1 MRVIRKRAAREI
13 LIQAANGRLT
23 KRRTAIRQL
32 NGLLSKVSLDTFH
45 LKPKN
50 FNKDQLAWVLRL
62 LTRRCVSHD
71 QKTALRAA
79 CLLTDSPVLGL
90 MPAFGQW
97 AMIKAYVGSNP
108 DPWTERSYIDQWH
121 VPCKRRV
128 QADSKETALRAAAG
142 RTQSQF
148 L

>member
-13 LIQAANGRLT
+13 LVQAANGRLT

-71 QKTALRAA
+71 QKTELRAA
-79 CLLTDSPVLGL
+79 CLLADFPMLGL
-90 MPAFGQW
+90 ILQ
-97 AMIKAYVGSNP
+97 
-108 DPWTERSYIDQWH
+108 
-121 VPCKRRV
+121 
-128 QADSKETALRAAAG
+128 L
-142 RTQSQF
+142 